1 MERHINTWLP
11 PENYINILCIHI
23 IMEFAING
31 DILPEWMRG
40 RIKKFRITT
49 SILKSTV
56 EIEFYE
62 KEKVKDD

>member
-1 MERHINTWLP
+1 
-11 PENYINILCIHI
+11 
-23 IMEFAING
+23 MEFAING